1 MKIYTSEERDALLAL
16 LSDQQRQYLNE
27 DMLRGRRTVFANVM
41 SRQKGHFI
49 PEGASF
55 EDIEQLL
62 TSWVYIN
69 YIDAGHVTS
78 ELKCEC
84 GRALRYQHI
93 VQNKE
98 DGVIKKFG
106 IDHLQL
112 HTGIDAKIVA
122 EILKGFDA
130 IDFEL
135 DEVLSK
141 IEKGWSL
148 EQERLPDLKELVIPP
163 DIQKHLELELPLL
176 GRQVVRLRRLANERI
191 VSKSMLASA
200 LSTEAPQIPE
210 QEENE
215 LIQLDL
221 FAMETPTETL
231 PKAANSGPSVL
242 PGGQLTMDQ
251 QLAVLKMLQEGVSS
265 ARTLCE
271 LLIKHHGASGQR
283 FEYSMTHKPQ
293 IYPIVCMFIDSCE
306 NTVLVRGNQEDR
318 YYEWI

>member
-1 MKIYTSEERDALLAL
+1 MKIYTSEERDALLARL
-16 LSDQQRQYLNE
+16 NDQQRQYLNE
-27 DMLRGRRTVFANVM
+27 DMIRGRRTVFANVM
-41 SRQKGHFI
+41 SRGKGYFI
-49 PEGASF
+49 PEGATF
-55 EDIEQLL
+55 EDIEHLL

-69 YIDAGHVTS
+69 YIDAGHVSS

-135 DEVLSK
+135 DEILSK
-141 IEKGWSL
+141 IEKGWSM
-148 EQERLPDLKELVIPP
+148 EMQRLPDLRELTLPN
-163 DIQKHLELELPLL
+163 DIQKHLELGLPLL
-176 GRQVVRLRRLANERI
+176 DRQVVRIRRLANERI
-191 VSKSMLASA
+191 VSKSRFVQPPSLAD
-200 LSTEAPQIPE
+200 STTSDTVTDG
-210 QEENE
+210 ND

-221 FAMETPTETL
+221 FAMESPV
-231 PKAANSGPSVL
+231 NISQSGVTSSTIL
-242 PGGQLTMDQ
+242 NDQLSSEQ
-251 QLAVLKMLQEGVSS
+251 QMAILSLLQEGVSS

-283 FEYSMTHKPQ
+283 FEYSMTKKPQ
-293 IYPIVCMFIDSCE
+293 IYPIVCRFIDSCE
-306 NTVLVRGNQEDR
+306 NSLLIRGNQEDR